1 MSQDKYWGREYEGS
15 AETGRAAWA
24 EKSPERNMG
33 SGDLFDHFTFL
44 HWRRKW
50 QPTPVFLPGESQG
63 WGSLEGCR
71 LWGYTESETTE
82 AT

>member
-33 SGDLFDHFTFL
+33 SGDLFDHFTFPDL
-44 HWRRKW
+44 VKRFCWSVIR
-50 QPTPVFLPGESQG
+50 
-63 WGSLEGCR
+63 C
-71 LWGYTESETTE
+71 
-82 AT
+82 